1 MVAVTAISAL
11 VVEDPSLRG
20 ILARQL
26 SRAGFVVHEA
36 HGEED
41 AVRRASEA
49 LPDVVVLDLVLD
61 GGAAARACARL
72 RDLPSTGDIPI
83 LALAGRDDA
92 ATKVRLLELGCD
104 EYLVKPY
111 EPDELV
117 ARVHAL
123 VRRHRSDRLVRRIGA
138 LRIDLA
144 TGDAWIGARALDLTA
159 GERAILS
166 TLARAYPLVAPRAA
180 LDPVEDQAVRP
191 EEASALGG
199 EHRAVATRKQHGVP
213 RVPDEGELDDPDD
226 QQKQQREEQR
236 ELHERLSVLLPTT
249 EWHGV
254 TLGRKAES
262 HLNGEVTLERGRSG

>member
-1 MVAVTAISAL
+1 LVAVTAISAL

-61 GGAAARACARL
+61 AGAPARACARL

-123 VRRHRSDRLVRRIGA
+123 V
-138 LRIDLA
+138 
-144 TGDAWIGARALDLTA
+144 
-159 GERAILS
+159 
-166 TLARAYPLVAPRAA
+166 APRAA
-180 LDPVEDQAVRP
+180 LDRLPWRAADDVSSNVTEVLVARLRHKLAAAGGGVEIRTVRRTGYRVETAGRAQAG
-191 EEASALGG
+191 A
-199 EHRAVATRKQHGVP
+199 
-213 RVPDEGELDDPDD
+213 
-226 QQKQQREEQR
+226 
-236 ELHERLSVLLPTT
+236 
-249 EWHGV
+249 
-254 TLGRKAES
+254 
-262 HLNGEVTLERGRSG
+262 

>member
-1 MVAVTAISAL
+1 MSRLASVHIPFSAATEGRWEVALVAVTAISAL

-61 GGAAARACARL
+61 AGAPARACARL

-180 LDPVEDQAVRP
+180 LDRLPWRAADDVSSNVTEVLVARLRHKLAAAGGGVEIRTVRRTGYRVETAGRAQAG
-191 EEASALGG
+191 A
-199 EHRAVATRKQHGVP
+199 
-213 RVPDEGELDDPDD
+213 
-226 QQKQQREEQR
+226 
-236 ELHERLSVLLPTT
+236 
-249 EWHGV
+249 
-254 TLGRKAES
+254 
-262 HLNGEVTLERGRSG
+262 

>member
-1 MVAVTAISAL
+1 MSRLTSVHIPFSAATEGRREVALVAVTAISAL

-20 ILARQL
+20 VLARQL

-61 GGAAARACARL
+61 AGAPSRACARL
-72 RDLPSTGDIPI
+72 RDLPSTGDIPL
-83 LALAGRDDA
+83 LALAGRA
-92 ATKVRLLELGCD
+92 ASSHQVRLLELGCD

-144 TGDAWIGARALDLTA
+144 TGDAWIGARALDLPA
-159 GERAILS
+159 GGPPPLS
-166 TLARAYPLVAPRAA
+166 PLGRGVPPVAPAPRPVRRPWRARAA
-180 LDPVEDQAVRP
+180 
-191 EEASALGG
+191 GC
-199 EHRAVATRKQHGVP
+199 AVATG
-213 RVPDEGELDDPDD
+213 
-226 QQKQQREEQR
+226 
-236 ELHERLSVLLPTT
+236 
-249 EWHGV
+249 
-254 TLGRKAES
+254 
-262 HLNGEVTLERGRSG
+262 